1 LRRLAV
7 IALCGLAVIGSG
19 CGLKAQGSVHRAGT
33 HQTNSTPHQG
43 VHTRSPATPSPIS
56 TPIPSPAPGVDLHS
70 ATAVA
75 DAEVTATWTVD
86 TTVDTSWYAAEL
98 RATAYMTKSYATSI
112 RQNPPASGPGA
123 MWLTWATHQATAAAA
138 ITTEDDP
145 GGPIDTTTSAYR
157 KVLATVTPHGTG
169 GWTEPPE
176 VWATFVV
183 LIRSA
188 QGAPWQVSTTETTR

>member
-1 LRRLAV
+1 MRRLSV
-7 IALCGLAVIGSG
+7 IALCGLAVTGSG

-33 HQTNSTPHQG
+33 QQTNSTPHQG
-43 VHTRSPATPSPIS
+43 AHTGSGATPSSAS
-56 TPIPSPAPGVDLHS
+56 TPFPSPAPGVDLHS

-123 MWLTWATHQATAAAA
+123 TWTTWATHQAATVVA

-145 GGPIDTTTSAYR
+145 GGPTDTTTSAYR